1 MQFDQAALLLTYAWV
16 GELCGHVVIPSLSDK
31 IAGSRCVILAISVV
45 LLSASF
51 MILPHVAVYPAAGA
65 AVVFVMGMQI
75 GYAITMRTVLA
86 ADYLGVQKVTLC
98 LGLIGIAMLPF
109 TFVEPSIVGIGLGFI
124 TIATSMYIVS
134 YFEMYR
140 SFATGLQY
148 LGISLSGVI
157 GPSIL
162 SSVALKY
169 GIEGTMLLV
178 GGVTMNLV
186 PLTLLLRHPTPIKW
200 HDCRWWKRKDM
211 NEDHMGVKPVAH
223 VHKTLLHST
232 VERGV
237 EDVHTRSGENEDEK
251 EPKAETT
258 LVEARDT
265 LRESQ
270 IRYSQIPRVPE
281 EGIKKW
287 GVISQVVVVLR
298 TPTFYMILLPIV
310 AADMTLPLFSC
321 TIVDYAGDKG
331 VPLDVAAVL
340 VSCQCA
346 GGFCGR
352 LVIPLISDRT
362 PSGRCAV
369 GSVTFLLI
377 ALCFVVMPHVIS
389 LAAIAAVTFIA
400 GAQQGYLATIKTV
413 FVADYLGVNKVAV
426 CWGITGFLSMP
437 VLFCQPYIIGA
448 FRDRQGSYDNLYRLC
463 GAVDV
468 VAALMLVVQVF
479 LDLRNRRRKGP
490 S

>member
-1 MQFDQAALLLTYAWV
+1 MLQVSADHVKDRCWTVPFLAACLSVLFALPQTNGGLFYVMFMEKFGVNREAASWAKTTSALTTCLMGFLIGALQKNVSTYSLILSGAIICPAALIVSSFVPNMPWM
-16 GELCGHVVIPSLSDK
+16 
-31 IAGSRCVILAISVV
+31 CVTFGFI
-45 LLSASF
+45 
-51 MILPHVAVYPAAGA
+51 H
-65 AVVFVMGMQI
+65 
-75 GYAITMRTVLA
+75 
-86 ADYLGVQKVTLC
+86 GV
-98 LGLIGIAMLPF
+98 
-109 TFVEPSIVGIGLGFI
+109 GLGFI

-162 SSVALKY
+162 SSVATKY

-186 PLTLLLRHPTPIKW
+186 PLTLLLRHPKPITW
-200 HDCRWWKRKDM
+200 HDCRRWKRKHLD
-211 NEDHMGVKPVAH
+211 EDHMGVKHVVH
-223 VHKTLLHST
+223 VHETFLHST

-237 EDVHTRSGENEDEK
+237 EDVNTRSGDSDDQK

-258 LVEARDT
+258 LPEGPDT
-265 LRESQ
+265 QRESQ

-281 EGIKKW
+281 EDIKKC
-287 GVISQVVVVLR
+287 GVISQVVDVLR
-298 TPTFYMILLPIV
+298 TPTFYMILMPIV
-310 AADMTLPLFSC
+310 SADMTLPLFSC

-369 GSVTFLLI
+369 GSATFLLI
-377 ALCFVVMPHVIS
+377 AVCFVVMPHVIT
-389 LAAIAAVTFIA
+389 LEAIAAVTFIA

-468 VAALMLVVQVF
+468 VAALILVVQVF
-479 LDLRNRRRKGP
+479 LDLRNRRRKGGP